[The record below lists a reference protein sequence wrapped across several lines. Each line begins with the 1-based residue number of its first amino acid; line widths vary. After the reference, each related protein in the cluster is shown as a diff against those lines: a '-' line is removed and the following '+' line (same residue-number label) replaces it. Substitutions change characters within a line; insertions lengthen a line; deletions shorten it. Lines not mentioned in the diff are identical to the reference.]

1 VLSTELATFIQKQH
15 KILTN
20 STYFYT
26 NSEVVLG
33 YIHIEERRFFVYV
46 SNRVD
51 KILKACN
58 GILDRQIN
66 PADQGTRPLE
76 AKNLGEA
83 EWLKGPSSFFN

>member
-1 VLSTELATFIQKQH
+1 M
-15 KILTN
+15 
-20 STYFYT
+20 
-26 NSEVVLG
+26 
-33 YIHIEERRFFVYV
+33 